1 VGLKSRL
8 EALWSFIDE
17 HLEVDYGYIPKSH
30 MDDKDDSRV
39 DEYIQEIK
47 SDFKKMREKG
57 WIKVE
62 FIQVSI
68 DVLRGLDDI

>member
-1 VGLKSRL
+1 
-8 EALWSFIDE
+8 
-17 HLEVDYGYIPKSH
+17 